1 MPMVIQ
7 TKVAAGAFLSE
18 HAVAGRR
25 PYGRLLMLSPGLA
38 RGSTSA
44 PDHPHFLFD
53 LPHWLAEQDALSEIM
68 PATRLMGL

>member
-1 MPMVIQ
+1 
-7 TKVAAGAFLSE
+7 
-18 HAVAGRR
+18 
-25 PYGRLLMLSPGLA
+25 MLSPGLA